1 MKRIAKIAYTIFI
14 FSLISFSAAAE
25 EIELSL
31 CTDKKLDVKFLC
43 NLDWEMETNEG
54 AVLIIISEDPAVTMT
69 ISKSNKSVLFLEQLN
84 DRTLE
89 AIGNYKE
96 GFKAQKAWIKE
107 KQGMKVEGFSRGY
120 EEIRLLDYYFISGNT
135 LYGILFSV
143 NPKEG
148 WEAYEPL
155 FEKIVESVDFVKP
168 DPAQAAAKIG
178 Y

>member
-1 MKRIAKIAYTIFI
+1 M
-14 FSLISFSAAAE
+14 
-25 EIELSL
+25 
-31 CTDKKLDVKFLC
+31 
-43 NLDWEMETNEG
+43 
-54 AVLIIISEDPAVTMT
+54 
-69 ISKSNKSVLFLEQLN
+69 EQLN

-96 GFKAQKAWIKE
+96 GFKAQKSWIKE
-107 KQGMKVEGFSRGY
+107 KQAMKVEGFSRGY

-168 DPAQAAAKIG
+168 DPA
-178 Y
+178 